1 MGILLFVFM
10 KPILAESIPIYIWEN
25 KKVLP
30 FEDILN
36 WEEFSIVINASE
48 IQNLPNLL
56 EKCNISEMQRKLK
69 TVKHYFTFDGTFDY
83 IKQKIA

>member
-1 MGILLFVFM
+1 M

-36 WEEFSIVINASE
+36 WEEFSIVINISE
-48 IQNLPNLL
+48 IHNLPNLL

-83 IKQKIA
+83 IKKTIKS